1 MQFVGAFYY
10 PNGDW
15 DGSLNVDLYPEKCW
29 YWNDTQIMRSFNAG
43 IISPG
48 NCIKDLQAIANPP
61 NEIVAKGNLGKGWH
75 GIEIWDGM
83 STRWMENDSLITIY
97 SSENRTATLSL
108 NALSFYRNR
117 TLEISSNGAHLAR
130 VAVPTGFVNVSMPMH
145 LAKGENTIRLHV
157 PDGCDKPYDIQEL
170 NSSDNRCLSVAIQ
183 NISLGEWK
191 PYQLNYRQGFYDIES
206 WSGTCS
212 IY

>member
-1 MQFVGAFYY
+1 
-10 PNGDW
+10 
-15 DGSLNVDLYPEKCW
+15 
-29 YWNDTQIMRSFNAG
+29 MRSFNAG

-117 TLEISSNGAHLAR
+117 TLEISCNGVHLAR
-130 VAVPTGFVNVSMPMH
+130 AAVPTGFVNVSVPMH

-157 PDGCDKPYDIQEL
+157 PEGCERPRDIKEL
-170 NSSDNRCLSVAIQ
+170 DNNDARCISIAIQ
-183 NISLGEWK
+183 NV
-191 PYQLNYRQGFYDIES
+191 
-206 WSGTCS
+206 TVC
-212 IY
+212 